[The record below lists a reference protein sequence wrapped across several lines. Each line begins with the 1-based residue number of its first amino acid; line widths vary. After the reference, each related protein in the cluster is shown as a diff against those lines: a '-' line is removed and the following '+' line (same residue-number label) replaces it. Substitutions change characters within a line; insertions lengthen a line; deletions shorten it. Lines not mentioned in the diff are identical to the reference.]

1 MASTV
6 SSTTLNF
13 GMVSVGIR
21 LQKAANKTGTAFKMA
36 SPAGNPVEQRY
47 VDTVTGELFKPAD
60 LGKAV
65 QAPDGGYVPVSK
77 DTVKAIDAS
86 VKIEDLTIDGFIDM
100 TDVPMER
107 SEGAYFV
114 APIKG
119 ATPAQ
124 VKPLAL
130 LASGLKATGK
140 AGHGKLTL
148 RSIQRPFV
156 VYAKDGALI
165 LNVLTFADEFIS
177 LAEAAEQLSSVEV
190 DEKMTGLAAT
200 LIEAQ
205 TGDPAALN
213 GYTNEATPLREKLI
227 ADVLDGKEVHAPEV
241 PAAKADENQDLEAL
255 LLASIGDT
263 PKATAK
269 AKSKKAAAKVA
280 A

>member
-36 SPAGNPVEQRY
+36 SPSGNPVEQRY
-47 VDTVTGELFKPAD
+47 VDTVTGEILAPAD
-60 LGKAV
+60 CEKAAV
-65 QAPDGGYVPVSK
+65 APDGSYVLVSK

-86 VKIEDLTIDGFIDM
+86 VKIPDLSIDGFIDM
-100 TDVPMER
+100 DEVPMER

-124 VKPLAL
+124 IKPLAL

-165 LNVLTFADEFIS
+165 LNVLTFADEFLS
-177 LAEAAEQLSSVEV
+177 LAEAAEQIASVEV

-205 TGDPAALN
+205 SGDPAALN
-213 GYTNEATPLREKLI
+213 TYTNEATPLREKLI
-227 ADVLDGKEVHAPEV
+227 ADVLEGKEVHAPQA
-241 PAAKADENQDLEAL
+241 PAAKAESDDLEAL

-263 PKATAK
+263 PKATT
-269 AKSKKAAAKVA
+269 KSKKAKVA